1 MEGLRPL
8 HFLSSAKRGVL
19 QRKRGV
25 LRWETGVFIFVCH
38 APPHP
43 RPGMAPAS
51 NQAPAARAAR
61 PPGTRPAAPP
71 SRFGAIAPAAS
82 FAPVDGGKRKK
93 ECAAVAIVR
102 LVPGD
107 SPPGFGRRW
116 PGGCGGWWCA
126 AGPVAG
132 RRGLRRPVAP
142 PARKPGATAPRPSGR
157 HQGAGPAGHCG
168 PPAVRVVAVPP
179 WRRGGFWWLP
189 AAPGVAA
196 SPGPSP
202 ARPRLW
208 SILGGAPQS
217 PAARVGRAVLN
228 GCVPWRRQAPVF
240 SVAPGPQ
247 RGAGVWI
254 PPPAGG
260 GERPGA

>member
-1 MEGLRPL
+1 MINEIWEGLRLLP
-8 HFLSSAKRGVL
+8 FFSSPKRG
-19 QRKRGV
+19 
-25 LRWETGVFIFVCH
+25 FY
-38 APPHP
+38 
-43 RPGMAPAS
+43 
-51 NQAPAARAAR
+51 
-61 PPGTRPAAPP
+61 
-71 SRFGAIAPAAS
+71 
-82 FAPVDGGKRKK
+82 GGKRGFRILATRRPTPGQGWPLLLLHTSRRPCRQAAGRKARRPAVPVRGYRPFGVVWPHGWGQTKK
-93 ECAAVAIVR
+93 ECGRHCNRPTGPRRLPAGLRPPVA
-102 LVPGD
+102 
-107 SPPGFGRRW
+107 
-116 PGGCGGWWCA
+116 WWCA

-157 HQGAGPAGHCG
+157 HQGAGPAGRCG
-168 PPAVRVVAVPP
+168 PPAVRVEAVPP
-179 WRRGGFWWLP
+179 WRRGGFWGLP

-217 PAARVGRAVLN
+217 PAARVGPAVRN

-247 RGAGVWI
+247 RGAGT
-254 PPPAGG
+254 
-260 GERPGA
+260 

>member
-1 MEGLRPL
+1 MGGASAPL
-8 HFLSSAKRGVL
+8 FFSFA
-19 QRKRGV
+19 
-25 LRWETGVFIFVCH
+25 

-43 RPGMAPAS
+43 RPYDGPCFCRISAPS
-51 NQAPAARAAR
+51 VPPGRAAW
-61 PPGTRPAAPP
+61 PAPP
-71 SRFGAIAPAAS
+71 SRPGAIAPRRV
-82 FAPVDGGKRKK
+82 PCGGLMAVLGTKRN
-93 ECAAVAIVR
+93 AGGIAIVR
-102 LVPGD
+102 LAHGD

-116 PGGCGGWWCA
+116 PGGRGGWWCA

-157 HQGAGPAGHCG
+157 HQGAGPGGTAGRPPCG
-168 PPAVRVVAVPP
+168 LKPSP
-179 WRRGGFWWLP
+179 RGGGVVFGGFRP
-189 AAPGVAA
+189 PRGVAA
-196 SPGPSP
+196 SPWPAL

-217 PAARVGRAVLN
+217 PAARVGPAVRN

-247 RGAGVWI
+247 RGAGT
-254 PPPAGG
+254 
-260 GERPGA
+260 

>member
-1 MEGLRPL
+1 MGNGGLGFWPR
-8 HFLSSAKRGVL
+8 A
-19 QRKRGV
+19 
-25 LRWETGVFIFVCH
+25 
-38 APPHP
+38 APP
-43 RPGMAPAS
+43 PARGGPCS
-51 NQAPAARAAR
+51 YSVPPAARAAR
-61 PPGTRPAAPP
+61 PPGARPAAPP
-71 SRFGAIAPAAS
+71 SRFGAIAPSAL
-82 FAPVDGGKRKK
+82 FGPMDGAKRKRN
-93 ECAAVAIVR
+93 AGGIAIVR
-102 LVPGD
+102 LAPGD

-116 PGGCGGWWCA
+116 PGGRGGWWCA

-132 RRGLRRPVAP
+132 RRGQRRPVAP

-157 HQGAGPAGHCG
+157 HQGAGPAGRCG
-168 PPAVRVVAVPP
+168 PPAVRVEAVPP
-179 WRRGGFWWLP
+179 WRRGGFWGLP

-217 PAARVGRAVLN
+217 PAARVGPAVRN

-247 RGAGVWI
+247 RGAGT
-254 PPPAGG
+254 
-260 GERPGA
+260 

>member
-1 MEGLRPL
+1 MWPTTTRNRGKSGTPGRANEIWEGLRPL
-8 HFLSSAKRGVL
+8 PFFPFA
-19 QRKRGV
+19 
-25 LRWETGVFIFVCH
+25 

-43 RPGMAPAS
+43 RPYDGPCFCRISAPS
-51 NQAPAARAAR
+51 VPPGRAAW
-61 PPGTRPAAPP
+61 PAPP
-71 SRFGAIAPAAS
+71 SRPGAIAPRRV
-82 FAPVDGGKRKK
+82 PCGGLMAVLGTKRN
-93 ECAAVAIVR
+93 AGGIAIGR
-102 LVPGD
+102 LAPGD

-116 PGGCGGWWCA
+116 PGGRGGWWCA

-142 PARKPGATAPRPSGR
+142 PARKPGATAPRPSGQ

-168 PPAVRVVAVPP
+168 PPAMRVKAVPP
-179 WRRGGFWWLP
+179 WRRGGFWGLP

-217 PAARVGRAVLN
+217 PAARVGPAVRN

-247 RGAGVWI
+247 RGAGT
-254 PPPAGG
+254 
-260 GERPGA
+260 

>member
-1 MEGLRPL
+1 MGLTKFGRGGSPSPFFRQSKPKGGL
-8 HFLSSAKRGVL
+8 CGGKRGL
-19 QRKRGV
+19 Y
-25 LRWETGVFIFVCH
+25 FFVPRA
-38 APPHP
+38 APP
-43 RPGMAPAS
+43 PARGGPCS
-51 NQAPAARAAR
+51 YSVPPAARAAR

-71 SRFGAIAPAAS
+71 SRFGAIAPAAL
-82 FAPVDGGKRKK
+82 FGPIDGAKRQRN
-93 ECAAVAIVR
+93 AGGIAIVR
-102 LVPGD
+102 LAPGD
-107 SPPGFGRRW
+107 SPPGFGRRR

-157 HQGAGPAGHCG
+157 QQGAGPAGLCG
-168 PPAVRVVAVPP
+168 PPAVRVEAVPP

-196 SPGPSP
+196 SPWPSP

-217 PAARVGRAVLN
+217 PAARVGPAVRN

-247 RGAGVWI
+247 GGAGT
-254 PPPAGG
+254 
-260 GERPGA
+260 